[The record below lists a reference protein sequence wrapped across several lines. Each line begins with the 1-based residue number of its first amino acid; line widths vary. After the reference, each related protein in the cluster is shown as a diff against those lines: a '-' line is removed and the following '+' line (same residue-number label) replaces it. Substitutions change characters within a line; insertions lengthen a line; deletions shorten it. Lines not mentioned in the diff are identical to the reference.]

1 MEIHQLRYFL
11 AVAQQGGMRQ
21 AARACHITQPSLS
34 TQVQKLEDELG
45 HRLFDRSSRGAELTE
60 AGRSL
65 LPRARKILAELS
77 ITLDTVRADVESGRG
92 RLRLGAIPTI
102 APFLLPPAVRRF
114 QKKHPEAQLSITE
127 DITANLIEDLVAG
140 RLDLAFMSLPLDD
153 PRIVHE
159 HLFDEPLS
167 VVMAK
172 DDPLAQRQTVRQR
185 DLANRP
191 ADSPP
196 IVLHSMHCL
205 GQRVQAYC
213 EVIGLG
219 EHEPWKASQLATV
232 QEWVALGL
240 GISLLPRMVAQ
251 RDRSSKRVYRPL
263 AKPVPT
269 RAVVVAHAAGRS
281 VSSLGRG
288 FVEGV
293 SADSSSRHPTAHS
306 ASADDVGCRQSPFC
320 P

>member
-11 AVAQQGGMRQ
+11 AVAEQGGMRQ
-21 AARACHITQPSLS
+21 AARVCHVTQPTLS
-34 TQVQKLEDELG
+34 MQIQKLEDELG
-45 HRLFDRSSRGAELTE
+45 HRLFDRSSRGTELTE

-65 LPRARKILAELS
+65 LPRARKILGELS
-77 ITLDTVRADVESGRG
+77 VTLDTVRADVERGRG
-92 RLRLGAIPTI
+92 RLRVGAIPTI

-114 QKKHPEAQLSITE
+114 QKQNPEAELVIAE
-127 DITANLIEDLVAG
+127 DVTASLIEELVAS

-153 PRIVHE
+153 ERITFE

-172 DDPLAQRQTVRQR
+172 EDPLAERKTVRPN
-185 DLANRP
+185 DLVDR
-191 ADSPP
+191 PP
-196 IVLHSMHCL
+196 IVLHDMHCL

-219 EHEPWKASQLATV
+219 EHEQWKAAQLATV

-240 GISLLPRMVAQ
+240 GVSLLPRMVAE
-251 RDRSSKRVYRPL
+251 RDRSAKRVYRPL

-269 RAVVVAHAAGRS
+269 RAVVAAHRADRPLSVLGRS
-281 VSSLGRG
+281 LVDA
-288 FVEGV
+288 VMQ
-293 SADSSSRHPTAHS
+293 D
-306 ASADDVGCRQSPFC
+306 
-320 P
+320 

>member
-11 AVAQQGGMRQ
+11 AVAEQGGMRQ
-21 AARACHITQPSLS
+21 AARVCHVTQPSLS

-65 LPRARKILAELS
+65 LPRARQILGELS
-77 ITLDTVRADVESGRG
+77 STLDRVRADVETGRG
-92 RLRLGAIPTI
+92 QLRVGAIPTM

-114 QKKHPEAQLSITE
+114 QKQNPDAELTIREDVTE
-127 DITANLIEDLVAG
+127 HLVEELAAA

-153 PRIVHE
+153 PRITTQ

-172 DDPLAQRQTVRQR
+172 DDPLAQRKTIRPR
-185 DLANRP
+185 DLR
-191 ADSPP
+191 DRPP
-196 IVLHSMHCL
+196 IVLHGMHCL
-205 GQRVQAYC
+205 GQRVRAYC
-213 EVIGLG
+213 EILGLA
-219 EHEPWKASQLATV
+219 EHQQWKAAQLATV

-240 GISLLPRMVAQ
+240 GISLLPRMVAE
-251 RDRSSKRVYRPL
+251 RDRSAKRVYRPL
-263 AKPVPT
+263 SNPVPT

-281 VSSLGRG
+281 LPNLGRALIDC
-288 FVEGV
+288 VHEN
-293 SADSSSRHPTAHS
+293 P
-306 ASADDVGCRQSPFC
+306 
-320 P
+320 

>member
-21 AARACHITQPSLS
+21 AARVCHVTQPSLS
-34 TQVQKLEDELG
+34 TQIQKLEDELG
-45 HRLFDRSSRGAELTE
+45 HRLFDRSSRGAQLTE

-65 LPRARKILAELS
+65 LPRARHILAELS
-77 ITLDTVRADVESGRG
+77 ATLDTVRADVEQGRG
-92 RLRLGAIPTI
+92 RLRVGAIPTI

-114 QKKHPEAQLSITE
+114 QKQHPDAQLTITE
-127 DITANLIEDLVAG
+127 DVTAHLIEDLVGA

-153 PRIVHE
+153 PRITYQ
-159 HLFDEPLS
+159 HLFDEPLC

-172 DDPLAQRQTVRQR
+172 DDPLAQRDTIRPR
-185 DLANRP
+185 DLKDRP
-191 ADSPP
+191 ADAPA
-196 IVLHSMHCL
+196 IVLHGIHCL

-219 EHEPWKASQLATV
+219 EHAPWKAAQLATV

-240 GISLLPRMVAQ
+240 GISILPRMVAQ
-251 RDRSSKRVYRPL
+251 RDRSTKRVYRPL

-269 RAVVVAHAAGRS
+269 RAVVAVHAAGRS
-281 VSSLGRG
+281 LSGLGRS
-288 FVEGV
+288 FVDHIAQENPE
-293 SADSSSRHPTAHS
+293 A
-306 ASADDVGCRQSPFC
+306 
-320 P
+320 

>member
-11 AVAQQGGMRQ
+11 AVAEQGGMRQ
-21 AARACHITQPSLS
+21 AARVCHVTQPSLS

-77 ITLDTVRADVESGRG
+77 TTLDRVRADVDEGRG
-92 RLRLGAIPTI
+92 RLRLGAIPTM

-114 QKKHPEAQLSITE
+114 QRQNPEAELTITE
-127 DITANLIEDLVAG
+127 DVTENLVEALAAD

-153 PRIVHE
+153 PRVAHQ

-172 DDPLAQRQTVRQR
+172 DDPLAGRKTVRPR

-191 ADSPP
+191 P
-196 IVLHSMHCL
+196 IVLHGMHCL
-205 GQRVQAYC
+205 GQRVRAYC
-213 EVIGLG
+213 EVLGLG
-219 EHEPWKASQLATV
+219 EHQQWKAAQLATV

-240 GISLLPRMVAQ
+240 GISLLPRMVAT
-251 RDRSSKRVYRPL
+251 RDRSTKRVYRPL
-263 AKPVPT
+263 AKPVPN

-281 VSSLGRG
+281 VSNLGQA
-288 FVEGV
+288 FVEGL
-293 SADSSSRHPTAHS
+293 DLREI
-306 ASADDVGCRQSPFC
+306 
-320 P
+320 

>member
-11 AVAQQGGMRQ
+11 AVADQGGMRQ
-21 AARACHITQPSLS
+21 AARVCHVTQPSLS
-34 TQVQKLEDELG
+34 TQIQKLEDELG

-65 LPRARKILAELS
+65 LPRARKIIAELS
-77 ITLDTVRADVESGRG
+77 ATLDTVRADVEQGRG
-92 RLRLGAIPTI
+92 RLRVGAIPTI

-114 QKKHPEAQLSITE
+114 RKQNPQAQLTITE
-127 DITANLIEDLVAG
+127 DVTANLIEDLVAA

-153 PRIVHE
+153 PRIAHQ

-172 DDPLAQRQTVRQR
+172 DDPLAERKTIRPR
-185 DLANRP
+185 DLKNRP
-191 ADSPP
+191 ADCPP
-196 IVLHSMHCL
+196 IVLHDIHCL

-213 EVIGLG
+213 QVIGLG
-219 EHEPWKASQLATV
+219 EHAPWKAAQLATV

-240 GISLLPRMVAQ
+240 GISILPRMVAE
-251 RDRSSKRVYRPL
+251 RDRSTKRVYRPL

-269 RAVVVAHAAGRS
+269 RAIVAAHAAGRS
-281 VSSLGRG
+281 VSPLGQT
-288 FVEGV
+288 F
-293 SADSSSRHPTAHS
+293 
-306 ASADDVGCRQSPFC
+306 VGCVDEE
-320 P
+320 